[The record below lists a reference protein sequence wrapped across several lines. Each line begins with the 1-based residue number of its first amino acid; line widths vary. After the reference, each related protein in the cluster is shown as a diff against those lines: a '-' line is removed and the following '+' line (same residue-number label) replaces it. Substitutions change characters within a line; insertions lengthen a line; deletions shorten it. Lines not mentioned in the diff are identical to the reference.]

1 MSGSGGKTHYEVLQ
15 VDRKASQAVLQ
26 GAYRALLKDAGNHPD
41 LGGSQEVAQAIT
53 EAYSVLNDPVARG
66 EYDRTLD
73 LMHPALGFQ
82 PPLARTQYILIC
94 PSCRKPNPTADSR
107 ALEKVRCRS
116 CGKAMFPRR
125 KAPVE
130 TDHTRAFRMGLYLF
144 EKKMLDRS
152 LGEFQTAARLKPKE
166 PNYHYWLGRC
176 LYQTRNYEKSRQSF
190 QAAATLSPLRFHFLF
205 WIGQSN
211 YALKNYADA
220 VSSFLSARKARSG
233 HSPTLLRLASSY
245 FHLQEYARAIKV
257 LEEAIANEPTRL
269 QFYTLL
275 GVIYLA
281 EKNQAAALKA
291 FQRAEQLSPGNAAT
305 RHYLGMIS
313 G

>member
-15 VDRKASQAVLQ
+15 VDRKASKAVLQ

-53 EAYSVLNDPVARG
+53 EAYSVLGDPVSRG

-73 LMHPALGFQ
+73 LMHPDLGFQ
-82 PPLARTQYILIC
+82 PPRVRTQYILIC
-94 PSCRKPNPTADSR
+94 PSCRNPNPTGGSQ
-107 ALEKVRCRS
+107 ALEKLKCRE
-116 CGKAMFPRR
+116 CGKPLFPRR
-125 KAPVE
+125 GAQVE

-144 EKKMLDRS
+144 EKKILTRS
-152 LGEFQTAARLKPKE
+152 LREFQTAVRLQPKE

-190 QAAATLSPLRFHFLF
+190 QAAATLSPERFHFMF
-205 WIGQSN
+205 WMGQSN
-211 YALKNYADA
+211 YALKKFAAA
-220 VSSFLSARKARSG
+220 VPSFVSAREARPK

-245 FHLQEYARAIKV
+245 FHLKEYARATKV
-257 LEEAIANEPTRL
+257 LEEAIAHEPTRL
-269 QFYTLL
+269 QFHTLL
-275 GVIYLA
+275 GVIHLA
-281 EKNQAAALKA
+281 GKNKPDALKA